1 MSASSQIE
9 IGSMAAE
16 QIRELAVALNRTPE
30 QMADEVVSNGL
41 HAMRRFAYLKKLSET
56 VDVEKVRLSLRDVGR
71 DNPPDPGD
79 ELPDDLKYLL
89 DRR

>member
-1 MSASSQIE
+1 
-9 IGSMAAE
+9 MAAE